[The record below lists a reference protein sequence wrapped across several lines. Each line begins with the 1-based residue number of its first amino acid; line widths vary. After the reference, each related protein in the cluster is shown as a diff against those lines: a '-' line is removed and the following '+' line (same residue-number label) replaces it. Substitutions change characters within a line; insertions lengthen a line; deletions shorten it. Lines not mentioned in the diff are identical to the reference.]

1 MTLRNL
7 AWLLLK
13 DAYSTLKLSPSL
25 MVRVP
30 IVDHHYGEIKDVI
43 AFPEFHKPKAG

>member
-1 MTLRNL
+1 
-7 AWLLLK
+7 
-13 DAYSTLKLSPSL
+13 

-43 AFPEFHKPKAG
+43 ALSWIPQIESRITKGVSHIHSDKIYFM